1 MIVEDRRESLFTES
15 ASNFVLS
22 VREEPRTADERERDR
37 GRERKNF
44 QALEREYCLP
54 ELEEG
59 EPSHYRSELR
69 SEKLSDESTDP
80 FFIQTATV
88 DLDRGFRIHRA
99 QTRPS
104 KWALVLS

>member
-22 VREEPRTADERERDR
+22 VREEPRTADERE
-37 GRERKNF
+37 RERKNF

-69 SEKLSDESTDP
+69 SEKLSDESTNP